1 MFGPTNHCCHYPYGC
16 YHENN
21 FTFWL
26 PLRRTNCHL
35 AEEGSSYNGDDKTT
49 KCIRALFTVLL
60 LRFFI
65 FLPFHFQNLS
75 WKLAWKPLSFPCWTS
90 GQAKSFPFYFVAD
103 WVLHNNLSFS
113 TIIII
118 LESLSIQ
125 PQILI
130 VRRLCKWALQHR
142 HTISQHCQHFEFD

>member
-1 MFGPTNHCCHYPYGC
+1 MVQQIIVVIILMVAIMKTISPSGC
-16 YHENN
+16 RSGGQIA
-21 FTFWL
+21 TWQRKA
-26 PLRRTNCHL
+26 PLTM
-35 AEEGSSYNGDDKTT
+35 GTT
-49 KCIRALFTVLL
+49 KQPNVSELFSQFFYCF
-60 LRFFI
+60 FFI

-130 VRRLCKWALQHR
+130 VRRLCKWVVQHR

>member
-1 MFGPTNHCCHYPYGC
+1 MV
-16 YHENN
+16 ENN

-49 KCIRALFTVLL
+49 KCITALFTVLL

-130 VRRLCKWALQHR
+130 VRRLCKWAVQQR
-142 HTISQHCQHFEFD
+142 HTLSQHCQHFEFD